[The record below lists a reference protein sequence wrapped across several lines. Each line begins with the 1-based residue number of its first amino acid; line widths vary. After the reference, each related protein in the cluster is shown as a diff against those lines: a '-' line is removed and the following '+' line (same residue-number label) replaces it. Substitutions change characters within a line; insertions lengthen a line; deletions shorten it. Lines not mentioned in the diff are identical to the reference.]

1 MKRRCVYSNLLKDTV
16 NENMTH
22 QFLGISKTHATHMHN
37 HLIHSAETSTDTH
50 AFKTVFL
57 LYES

>member
-1 MKRRCVYSNLLKDTV
+1 MNRIRVYSKLLKDTV

-22 QFLGISKTHATHMHN
+22 QFLGIFKIHAAHMHN
-37 HLIHSAETSTDTH
+37 DLIHSAETSTDTH

-57 LYES
+57 PYDS